1 MSLQYG
7 VPLEDYVRK
16 FSHMRFEPQGYTKNP
31 DIRIAK
37 SLIDYIFRWM
47 GNTFL
52 PGYKEASQGVLP
64 SAEASGGSATD
75 DDADGGSA
83 PGAKARVQGSGFG
96 VQEKKSRPKAGDKP
110 GLKAEGGKASTSSAQ
125 GKKTDG
131 GATATLADP
140 TPDAGHRSK
149 EGHPTAKPSNGHSNG
164 NGNGHAN
171 GNGNGHAN
179 GSGGDISAA
188 LLARAG
194 VMLKDN
200 GPNTARSE
208 QFADFQ
214 SDAPA
219 CDNCGSITVR
229 AGNCYL
235 CHNCGSSMGCS

>member
-1 MSLQYG
+1 MAKEGSTIGGLMDAFGTSVSMSLQYG

-47 GNTFL
+47 GTRSCRL
-52 PGYKEASQGVLP
+52 
-64 SAEASGGSATD
+64 
-75 DDADGGSA
+75 
-83 PGAKARVQGSGFG
+83 QGSQPWASSRSERQSRRRSAGPTTAESFRAAARRPAGESNRTLSPRKTTSETESAASRKSSRQAAAVSPRLRRGF
-96 VQEKKSRPKAGDKP
+96 RPIKP
-110 GLKAEGGKASTSSAQ
+110 QA
-125 GKKTDG
+125 KTNG
-131 GATATLADP
+131 QPTVTQTATRMAMQTATA
-140 TPDAGHRSK
+140 
-149 EGHPTAKPSNGHSNG
+149 NGE
-164 NGNGHAN
+164 
-171 GNGNGHAN
+171 
-179 GSGGDISAA
+179 ISTA

-194 VMLKDN
+194 MMLKDA

-219 CDNCGSITVR
+219 CDNCGTITVR